1 MRTVLAGDIGGT
13 KCRFALVSA
22 DFGVH
27 YVERIDTVREHSA
40 FVSGMTAALRSVLSQ
55 HEQLVARGGALDSPV
70 ALGLG
75 TAGLIPIDG
84 SRVNFAPNL
93 PLEGFPMAEFLRD
106 EFGLPVT
113 LINDGRASAWGE
125 YLRGHAASKDP
136 LLCLFIGTG
145 IGIGLI
151 VDGKPYGGGA
161 NAAGEIGHTIYRPG
175 GRRCPCGRLGHF
187 EAYCGGRAITERAA
201 EEIGPA
207 QSGHWTVGKIVEL
220 ASGVELTDGQVCQPE
235 TPSAKAH
242 LILEEAAE
250 AVCALVS
257 NCSVLLNP
265 RAIVLGG
272 GVLSGWPD
280 LRDRIIEHVNLMT
293 NEPIQSDLE
302 FVSSMG
308 GSDAILW
315 GAAAAT
321 GSLWT
326 PAS

>member
-1 MRTVLAGDIGGT
+1 LRTVLTGDIGGT

-27 YVERIDTVREHSA
+27 CAQRVSTVREQGQ
-40 FVSGMTAALRSVLSQ
+40 FVAGMQEAVRTILTQREHL
-55 HEQLVARGGALDSPV
+55 LVAGEPLEPPI
-70 ALGLG
+70 ALGFG
-75 TAGLIPIDG
+75 TAGVIPVDG
-84 SRVNFAPNL
+84 SSVNHAPNL
-93 PLEGFPMAEFLRD
+93 PLEGFPMAQWLRD

-125 YLRGHAASKDP
+125 YLRGHAAGKDP
-136 LLCLFIGTG
+136 LLCLFLGTG

-151 VDGKPYGGGA
+151 VDGKPYGGGN

-175 GRRCPCGRLGHF
+175 GRRCPCGRLGHY

-207 QSGHWTVGKIVEL
+207 PSGRWTVGNLVSLSQEVGDPD
-220 ASGVELTDGQVCQPE
+220 AG
-235 TPSAKAH
+235 KAR

-257 NCSVLLNP
+257 NCCVLLNP
-265 RAIVLGG
+265 SAVVLGG

-280 LRDRIIEHVNLMT
+280 LRDRIVAHVQDMT
-293 NEPIQSDLE
+293 NEPIRADLE

-321 GSLWT
+321 GALWT
-326 PAS
+326 PSS